1 MPDEPGAYAS
11 ANGIQLWYRDEGKSD
26 GEPLLLIMGLN
37 SQLIL
42 WPDEIVAALGE
53 HGFRVIRFDNR
64 DCGLSSRIKSDTDD
78 RPPLYHLADMA
89 EDTVGLLDH
98 LGIEQ
103 AHVVGASM
111 GGMIAQ
117 LVAIHHPG
125 RVRTLCSIMSTTGNP
140 LVGQPSEEARE
151 KLLAPTPDDRDEAIE
166 HITDIFRVI
175 GSKTHADA
183 EEARRRHLAEASY
196 DRSFYPQGTKNQF
209 AAILHARNRTAD
221 LGRLTMPTLVIHGAE
236 DSLIN
241 ITGGQATHKAI
252 PGSEYT
258 PHADMGHDL
267 PEVLW
272 PKLVDDIVANA
283 HRTAEPDA
291 VSGNT
296 IG

>member
-1 MPDEPGAYAS
+1 MPEEPGAYAP
-11 ANGIQLWYRDEGKSD
+11 ANGIRLWYRDEGNRD

-42 WPDEIVAALGE
+42 WPYEVVAALGE
-53 HGFRVIRFDNR
+53 RFRVIRFDNR
-64 DCGLSSRIKSDTDD
+64 DCGLSDRIKADVDGRD
-78 RPPLYHLADMA
+78 PLYHLVDMA

-98 LGIEQ
+98 LGIGQ

-117 LVAIHHPG
+117 LVAIHHPD

-140 LVGQPSEEARE
+140 LVGQPSNEALQ
-151 KLLAPTPDDRDEAIE
+151 KLLAPTPEDRDEAIE
-166 HITDIFRVI
+166 HITDIYRVI
-175 GSKTHADA
+175 GSKTHAAA
-183 EEARRRHLAEASY
+183 EEARRHRLAEASY

-209 AAILHARNRTAD
+209 AAILNARNRTAD
-221 LGRLTMPTLVIHGAE
+221 LGKLTMPTLVIHGAE

-252 PGSEYT
+252 PDSEYI
-258 PHADMGHDL
+258 PLPDMGHDL

-272 PKLVDDIVANA
+272 PKLIDGILANTARAGDTVAGS
-283 HRTAEPDA
+283 T
-291 VSGNT
+291 VG
-296 IG
+296 